1 MTFWACTA
9 LTETGR
15 DILAR
20 YPAPLRIARFER
32 LAHKCDEAYF
42 SHPRQKEV
50 PVIYYDRSSD
60 LMPLSSGS
68 GTYERMDESFR
79 WMSENG
85 YRPVIVI
92 CENASGM
99 KSRKADRR
107 RGLRRLLQVYRA
119 MGYRIVVPRYDR
131 LTRNPAMMAWLLE
144 AKELLLISIAERS
157 TLGSAQIIAAIKAGK
172 AGKLRRESG
181 KKGYE
186 ALVASGKGHLGLR
199 NLEKG
204 RKKGHKTLADRQRQ
218 DAMDCARDME
228 RAIRALLG
236 ENPELKTASYG
247 RIAGWLNEHG
257 YTTGTNGRF
266 SAEQVRRYM
275 KHVPRLKALRAR
287 KLVEKPIKVRRKR
300 RAASSA
306 AVPAKPSA
314 AASKRASRESI
325 SEEAISQTESAPKL
339 TRRQKRPKLIS
350 LDAGL
355 ECWRVPQSHYL
366 GGDES
371 ADDAPP
377 SAIEVSSSFESGSA
391 PAGTERLSPSPS
403 PTSTDISGSQ
413 DRPEKPSPASAPRS
427 SSSKV
432 LDVIRRARESEWE
445 LCEYPSGT
453 WSPGPGS
460 YRRKRPPPTHEKRP
474 VSVAGGR

>member
-1 MTFWACTA
+1 MTSWACAA

-20 YPAPLRIARFER
+20 YSAPLRIARFER
-32 LAHKCDEAYF
+32 LVHKCDEVHF
-42 SHPRQKEV
+42 SHPRQNEI
-50 PVIYYDRSSD
+50 PVVYYDRSSD
-60 LMPLSSGS
+60 LKPLSSGS

-92 CENASGM
+92 CENATGM
-99 KSRKADRR
+99 ESHRTDRR

-131 LTRNPAMMAWLLE
+131 LTRNPEMMAWLLE
-144 AKELLLISIAERS
+144 VKNLLLISIAECS
-157 TLGSAQIIAAIKAGK
+157 ILGSTQIIAAIKAGK
-172 AGKLRRESG
+172 DGRLRRESG
-181 KKGYE
+181 KKGYK
-186 ALVASGKGHLGLR
+186 ALVASGKGDAGLS
-199 NLEKG
+199 NLEKH

-218 DAMDCARDME
+218 DAIDCARDME
-228 RAIRALLG
+228 RAIRALLD
-236 ENPELKTASYG
+236 ESPELKTASYG

-257 YTTGTNGRF
+257 YTTATNGRF

-275 KHVPRLKALRAR
+275 KHVPRLEALRAR
-287 KLVEKPIKVRRKR
+287 KLVEKPIKIRRKR
-300 RAASSA
+300 KAGSSDGA
-306 AVPAKPSA
+306 PAKPSLA
-314 AASKRASRESI
+314 VSKRASRKSI
-325 SEEAISQTESAPKL
+325 SETESPRKL
-339 TRRQKRPKLIS
+339 TRRRKRPKLIS

-366 GGDES
+366 GGEES
-371 ADDAPP
+371 ADDAG
-377 SAIEVSSSFESGSA
+377 ALEKAFRRDFESGSA
-391 PAGTERLSPSPS
+391 PAGAERLSPSS
-403 PTSTDISGSQ
+403 TSADISGAK
-413 DRPEKPSPASAPRS
+413 DRPEKPAPASAPRA

-460 YRRKRPPPTHEKRP
+460 YRRKRPPPASKK
-474 VSVAGGR
+474 AL

>member
-1 MTFWACTA
+1 VTFWACTA
-9 LTETGR
+9 LTETGQ
-15 DILAR
+15 DLLAR
-20 YPAPLRIARFER
+20 YPAPLWSARFER
-32 LAHKCDEAYF
+32 LAHKCDETHF
-42 SHPRQKEV
+42 SHPRQNEI
-50 PVIYYDRSSD
+50 PVVYYDRSSD
-60 LMPLSSGS
+60 LKPLSSGS

-92 CENASGM
+92 CENATGM
-99 KSRKADRR
+99 ENHRTDRR

-131 LTRNPAMMAWLLE
+131 LTRNPEMMAWLLE
-144 AKELLLISIAERS
+144 VKDLRVISIAERS
-157 TLGSAQIIAAIKAGK
+157 ILGSAQIIAAIKAGK
-172 AGKLRRESG
+172 DGRLRRESG
-181 KKGYE
+181 RKGFK
-186 ALVASGKGHLGLR
+186 ALVASGKGDAGLP
-199 NLEKG
+199 NLVKH

-218 DAMDCARDME
+218 DALDCARDME
-228 RAIRALLG
+228 RAIRALLD
-236 ENPELKTASYG
+236 ESPELKTASYG

-275 KHVPRLKALRAR
+275 KHVPRLEALRAR

-300 RAASSA
+300 RAASPA
-306 AVPAKPSA
+306 AVPAKPLA
-314 AASKRASRESI
+314 AVSKRVSRESI
-325 SEEAISQTESAPKL
+325 SASESPRKL
-339 TRRQKRPKLIS
+339 TRRRKRPKLIS

-366 GGDES
+366 GGEER

-377 SAIEVSSSFESGSA
+377 SAIEVRPGFEAGSA
-391 PAGTERLSPSPS
+391 PADMERLSPSS
-403 PTSTDISGSQ
+403 TSADVSGAK
-413 DRPEKPSPASAPRS
+413 DAPEKPAPASAPRA

-453 WSPGPGS
+453 WSPGPSS
-460 YRRKRPPPTHEKRP
+460 YRRKRPPPASKK
-474 VSVAGGR
+474 AL

>member
-15 DILAR
+15 DLLAR

-32 LAHKCDEAYF
+32 LVHKCDEVHF
-42 SHPRQKEV
+42 SHPRQNEI
-50 PVIYYDRSSD
+50 PVVYYDRSSD

-92 CENASGM
+92 CENATGM
-99 KSRKADRR
+99 KSRKTDRR

-119 MGYRIVVPRYDR
+119 KGYRIVVPRYDR
-131 LTRNPAMMAWLLE
+131 LTRNPEMMAWLLE
-144 AKELLLISIAERS
+144 VKELLLISIAERS

-186 ALVASGKGHLGLR
+186 ALVTSGKGHVGLR
-199 NLEKG
+199 NLEKH

-218 DAMDCARDME
+218 DALDCARDME

-236 ENPELKTASYG
+236 ENPELKTASYE
-247 RIAGWLNEHG
+247 RIASWLNEHG
-257 YTTGTNGRF
+257 HTTATNGRYG
-266 SAEQVRRYM
+266 AEQVRRYM
-275 KHVPRLKALRAR
+275 KHLPRLEALRAR
-287 KLVEKPIKVRRKR
+287 KLLVKPVKVRRKR
-300 RAASSA
+300 SPASSA
-306 AVPAKPSA
+306 TIPARPSL
-314 AASKRASRESI
+314 AASKRISRESI
-325 SEEAISQTESAPKL
+325 SASESPRKL
-339 TRRQKRPKLIS
+339 TRRRKRPKLIS

-355 ECWRVPQSHYL
+355 DCWRVPPSHYL

-377 SAIEVSSSFESGSA
+377 SAIEVSPGFETGSA
-391 PAGTERLSPSPS
+391 PAEEKPLPPSS
-403 PTSTDISGSQ
+403 TSADISGAK
-413 DRPEKPSPASAPRS
+413 DTPEKPTPASAPRS

-432 LDVIRRARESEWE
+432 LEVIRRVRESEWE
-445 LCEYPSGT
+445 LCEYPSGP

-460 YRRKRPPPTHEKRP
+460 YRRKRPPPASKK
-474 VSVAGGR
+474 AL

>member
-32 LAHKCDEAYF
+32 LAHKCDEAHF
-42 SHPRQKEV
+42 SHPRQKEI

-92 CENASGM
+92 CENVTGM
-99 KSRKADRR
+99 KSRKTDRR

-131 LTRNPAMMAWLLE
+131 LTRNPEMMAWLLE
-144 AKELLLISIAERS
+144 VKELLLISIAERS

-186 ALVASGKGHLGLR
+186 ALVASGKEHVNLR

-218 DAMDCARDME
+218 DAMGCARDME

-236 ENPELKTASYG
+236 ENPELKTASLEK
-247 RIAGWLNEHG
+247 IAGWLNEHG

-266 SAEQVRRYM
+266 SGEQVRRYM
-275 KHVPRLKALRAR
+275 KHLPRLKALRAR
-287 KLVEKPIKVRRKR
+287 KLVEKPIKVRRKG

-306 AVPAKPSA
+306 AVPTTPSS
-314 AASKRASRESI
+314 AASKRVSRESI
-325 SEEAISQTESAPKL
+325 PASESPRKL
-339 TRRQKRPKLIS
+339 TRRRKRPKLIS

-355 ECWRVPQSHYL
+355 DCWRVPQSHYR

-371 ADDAPP
+371 PDDAPP
-377 SAIEVSSSFESGSA
+377 SAIEVSPSFKSVSVPADKKPLPLSSSSA
-391 PAGTERLSPSPS
+391 
-403 PTSTDISGSQ
+403 DISGAK
-413 DRPEKPSPASAPRS
+413 DRPEKPAPASAPRS

-432 LDVIRRARESEWE
+432 LDVIRRARESELE
-445 LCEYPSGT
+445 LCEYLSGT

-460 YRRKRPPPTHEKRP
+460 YRRKRPPPASKK
-474 VSVAGGR
+474 AL

>member
-1 MTFWACTA
+1 MTFWACAA
-9 LTETGR
+9 LTETGQ
-15 DILAR
+15 DLLAR

-32 LAHKCDEAYF
+32 LAHKCDEAHF
-42 SHPRQKEV
+42 SHPRQNEV

-99 KSRKADRR
+99 KSRKTDRR

-131 LTRNPAMMAWLLE
+131 LTRSPKMMAWLLDV
-144 AKELLLISIAERS
+144 KNLLLISVAERS
-157 TLGSAQIIAAIKAGK
+157 ILGSAQIIATIKAGK

-186 ALVASGKGHLGLR
+186 ALVASGKGHGGLR
-199 NLEKG
+199 NLEKH

-218 DAMDCARDME
+218 DALDCARDME

-236 ENPELKTASYG
+236 ENPELKTASYE
-247 RIAGWLNEHG
+247 RIASWLNEHG
-257 YTTGTNGRF
+257 HTTATNGRYG
-266 SAEQVRRYM
+266 AEQVRRYM
-275 KHVPRLKALRAR
+275 KHLPRLEALRAR
-287 KLVEKPIKVRRKR
+287 KLLVKPVKVRRKR
-300 RAASSA
+300 SPASSA
-306 AVPAKPSA
+306 TIPARPSL
-314 AASKRASRESI
+314 AASKRISSESI
-325 SEEAISQTESAPKL
+325 SETEAARTPA
-339 TRRQKRPKLIS
+339 RHRKRPKLIS

-355 ECWRVPQSHYL
+355 DCWRVPQSHYL
-366 GGDES
+366 GGEES
-371 ADDAPP
+371 ADDARV
-377 SAIEVSSSFESGSA
+377 SAVEVSPSFESGSA
-391 PAGTERLSPSPS
+391 AAGTERLP
-403 PTSTDISGSQ
+403 PTSTSTDTSGAK
-413 DRPEKPSPASAPRS
+413 DTPEKPAPASAPRS

-432 LDVIRRARESEWE
+432 LDMIRRARESEWE
-445 LCEYPSGT
+445 LCEYPSDT

-460 YRRKRPPPTHEKRP
+460 YRRKRPPPASEKRS
-474 VSVAGGR
+474 VSVTGGR

>member
-9 LTETGR
+9 LTQAGR
-15 DILAR
+15 DVLAR

-32 LAHKCDEAYF
+32 LVHKCDEAHF
-42 SHPRQKEV
+42 SHPRQNEV

-79 WMSENG
+79 WMSKNG

-92 CENASGM
+92 CENATGM
-99 KSRKADRR
+99 ESHRTDRR

-131 LTRNPAMMAWLLE
+131 LTRNPEMMAWLLE
-144 AKELLLISIAERS
+144 VKDLRVISIAERS
-157 TLGSAQIIAAIKAGK
+157 ILGSAQIIAAIRARKDGR
-172 AGKLRRESG
+172 LRRESG

-186 ALVASGKGHLGLR
+186 ALVARGKGDAGLP
-199 NLEKG
+199 NLEKH

-218 DAMDCARDME
+218 DALDCARDME

-236 ENPELKTASYG
+236 KNPELKTASYG

-257 YTTGTNGRF
+257 YTTATNGRYG
-266 SAEQVRRYM
+266 AEQVRRYM
-275 KHVPRLKALRAR
+275 KHVPRLEALRAR
-287 KLVEKPIKVRRKR
+287 KLVEKPIKVSRKR
-300 RAASSA
+300 KADSSDAA
-306 AVPAKPSA
+306 PAKPSLA
-314 AASKRASRESI
+314 VSKSVFRESI
-325 SEEAISQTESAPKL
+325 SETESARKL
-339 TRRQKRPKLIS
+339 TRRGKRPKLIS

-366 GGDES
+366 GGEGS
-371 ADDAPP
+371 ADDARV
-377 SAIEVSSSFESGSA
+377 SAVEVSPSFESGYD
-391 PAGTERLSPSPS
+391 PAGTERLSPC
-403 PTSTDISGSQ
+403 PTSADISGAK
-413 DRPEKPSPASAPRS
+413 DRPDKPTPASAPS
-427 SSSKV
+427 PSSSKV

-445 LCEYPSGT
+445 LSEYPSNT
-453 WSPGPGS
+453 WSPEPDS
-460 YRRKRPPPTHEKRP
+460 YRRKRRPHTSTKPPEKP
-474 VSVAGGR
+474 AGGR